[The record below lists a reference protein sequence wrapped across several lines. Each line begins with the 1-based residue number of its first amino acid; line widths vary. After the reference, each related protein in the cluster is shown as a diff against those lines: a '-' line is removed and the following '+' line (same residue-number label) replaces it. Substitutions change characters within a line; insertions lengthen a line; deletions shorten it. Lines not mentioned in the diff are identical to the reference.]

1 MSICGEN
8 TFLHAQILRSMGFI
22 TYRMRNYHSAKKYF
36 QHSVTILRKV
46 EDSSR
51 MYIDSLYWLGC
62 ILYLLDDIYDSQR
75 TLSVALRCTK
85 REGQNRK
92 EIVLIKLAQSRNFTN
107 LNKRDDAMLCLRD
120 VQQHMKSVSKYF
132 LKNEL
137 IKVCL
142 LYGEIYYNL
151 EFVENAVLYT
161 TKAVT
166 LISATPDIDFIT
178 KEESFQQII
187 RIYSETGEFVLA
199 REYISQYSQLISEL
213 FGYDSDKMAKVLETK
228 GDIEMAMRNV
238 EAATSSY
245 KKALSIHN
253 QCFHS
258 IAECELLFKQSY
270 AYSRLKSFDEGLKT
284 LDILQDT
291 VNMLPHAG
299 VMSKRAN
306 ILRASIHFKCNQKD
320 EALRLYTQ
328 VLEEIQSLND
338 TSNLSRLSEAIPTL
352 DIVEMFT
359 NLASYHQN
367 SLEEAGNFLSKAA
380 CLCFE
385 SGTQLESRWE
395 HTLLNL
401 CSLYEHF
408 IYSNQSVSSN
418 FSEMKMQLGRMYAL
432 AKGFNKAVSIF
443 SEVLTYERKVENQ
456 LHVFH
461 TLHNIGSCYIE
472 IGDINNAIFV
482 LNESVQLG
490 EAILGREDTA
500 VADTVY
506 TLAKAYLF
514 SDPIASID
522 HFQRSLRG
530 RMDNYGINSLE
541 ALCTLQDLGH
551 ALVQIGKLDAALKV
565 YRDAKNVELQLKT
578 KDEKKTWNTTNF
590 LLGEALLSKGTYELA
605 MKYFKIFIGNPYKRG
620 HGLQSDIP
628 IALYKIG
635 EQFNEEGSII

>member
-1 MSICGEN
+1 
-8 TFLHAQILRSMGFI
+8 
-22 TYRMRNYHSAKKYF
+22 
-36 QHSVTILRKV
+36 
-46 EDSSR
+46 
-51 MYIDSLYWLGC
+51 
-62 ILYLLDDIYDSQR
+62 
-75 TLSVALRCTK
+75 
-85 REGQNRK
+85 
-92 EIVLIKLAQSRNFTN
+92 
-107 LNKRDDAMLCLRD
+107 
-120 VQQHMKSVSKYF
+120 
-132 LKNEL
+132 
-137 IKVCL
+137 
-142 LYGEIYYNL
+142 
-151 EFVENAVLYT
+151 
-161 TKAVT
+161 
-166 LISATPDIDFIT
+166 
-178 KEESFQQII
+178 
-187 RIYSETGEFVLA
+187 
-199 REYISQYSQLISEL
+199 
-213 FGYDSDKMAKVLETK
+213 
-228 GDIEMAMRNV
+228 
-238 EAATSSY
+238 
-245 KKALSIHN
+245 
-253 QCFHS
+253 
-258 IAECELLFKQSY
+258 
-270 AYSRLKSFDEGLKT
+270 
-284 LDILQDT
+284 
-291 VNMLPHAG
+291 
-299 VMSKRAN
+299 
-306 ILRASIHFKCNQKD
+306 
-320 EALRLYTQ
+320 
-328 VLEEIQSLND
+328 
-338 TSNLSRLSEAIPTL
+338 
-352 DIVEMFT
+352 
-359 NLASYHQN
+359 
-367 SLEEAGNFLSKAA
+367 
-380 CLCFE
+380 
-385 SGTQLESRWE
+385 
-395 HTLLNL
+395 
-401 CSLYEHF
+401 
-408 IYSNQSVSSN
+408 
-418 FSEMKMQLGRMYAL
+418 MYAL